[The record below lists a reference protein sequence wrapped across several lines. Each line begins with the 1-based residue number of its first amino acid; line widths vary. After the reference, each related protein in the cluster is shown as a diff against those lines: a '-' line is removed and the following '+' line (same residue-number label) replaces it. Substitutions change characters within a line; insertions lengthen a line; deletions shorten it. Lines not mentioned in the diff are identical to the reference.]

1 MNKIFKVIWSKSKQC
16 YVVVS
21 ELAKNTTGKKKI
33 VVASVFAALAMT
45 GGMQNVHAI
54 GGTGNQAGWTSG
66 PNVGTAF
73 DSTRGLVVG
82 PNKGSDTT
90 TANGNVATV
99 AVGTASKAYGSSSVA
114 MGGGTAYANTAGTA
128 GPVTNQGGAIALGW
142 VTAKGNRAVA
152 LGGIDTTSATGDNS
166 FAAAGGVA
174 NGATNIAIG
183 KSANAGGTA
192 GKTGAVAIGDSATAS
207 GAATVAVGKAAQAD
221 LDNDNAFGNSVHA
234 NAGGAT
240 AVGYIVNTTGNQA
253 FGGGSNTNVS
263 GPAAVG
269 IGYMSQ
275 VDGNRAVGIGSELS
289 GTKIQHLVI
298 TP

>member
-73 DSTRGLVVG
+73 NSTQGLVIG

-99 AVGTASKAYGSSSVA
+99 AVGAASKAYGSSSVA

-166 FAAAGGVA
+166 FATSGGVA
-174 NGATNIAIG
+174 NGDNTSALNGSQATGDNSFAATGGVANGTSTIAIG
-183 KSANAGGTA
+183 ST
-192 GKTGAVAIGDSATAS
+192 VTAS
-207 GAATVAVGKAAQAD
+207 GTAATAIGS
-221 LDNDNAFGNSVHA
+221 NGTNANGY
-234 NAGGAT
+234 GAT
-240 AVGYIVNTTGNQA
+240 A
-253 FGGGSNTNVS
+253 
-263 GPAAVG
+263 
-269 IGYMSQ
+269 IGR
-275 VDGNRAVGIGSELS
+275 NAKATAE
-289 GTKIQHLVI
+289 KIRSI
-298 TP
+298 RF

>member
-45 GGMQNVHAI
+45 GGMQDVHAV

-114 MGGGTAYANTAGTA
+114 MGGGTAYGDKAGTV
-128 GPVTNQGGAIALGW
+128 GNTTGVGGAVAIGW
-142 VTAKGNRAVA
+142 VNARGNRAVA
-152 LGGIDTTSATGDNS
+152 LGGINQTAATGDNS
-166 FAAAGGVA
+166 FATSGGVANGDNASALNDSQATGDNTFAAAGGVA
-174 NGATNIAIG
+174 NGASNIAIG

-192 GKTGAVAIGDSATAS
+192 GKMGAVAIGNSASAS
-207 GAATVAVGKAAQAD
+207 GPATVAVVMRHKP
-221 LDNDNAFGNSVHA
+221 
-234 NAGGAT
+234 
-240 AVGYIVNTTGNQA
+240 I
-253 FGGGSNTNVS
+253 
-263 GPAAVG
+263 
-269 IGYMSQ
+269 
-275 VDGNRAVGIGSELS
+275 
-289 GTKIQHLVI
+289 
-298 TP
+298 

>member
-33 VVASVFAALAMT
+33 VVASIFAALAMT

-166 FAAAGGVA
+166 FATSGGVANGDNASALNGSSATGNNTFAAAGGVA
-174 NGATNIAIG
+174 NGASNIAIG

-253 FGGGSNTNVS
+253 FGGGSNTNV
-263 GPAAVG
+263 
-269 IGYMSQ
+269 I
-275 VDGNRAVGIGSELS
+275 
-289 GTKIQHLVI
+289 
-298 TP
+298 

>member
-166 FAAAGGVA
+166 FATSGGVANGDNASALNGSQATGDNSFAAAGGVA

-192 GKTGAVAIGDSATAS
+192 GKTGAVAIGDSAT
-207 GAATVAVGKAAQAD
+207 
-221 LDNDNAFGNSVHA
+221 
-234 NAGGAT
+234 
-240 AVGYIVNTTGNQA
+240 
-253 FGGGSNTNVS
+253 
-263 GPAAVG
+263 
-269 IGYMSQ
+269 SQ
-275 VDGNRAVGIGSELS
+275 WCSYCSSR
-289 GTKIQHLVI
+289 
-298 TP
+298 